1 MRLLILT
8 MILLLAAL
16 LLLGIRVL
24 FVRGGRFP
32 SSHVHDN
39 EVLRRRGLD
48 CATHEKESK

>member
-24 FVRGGRFP
+24 FVHGGRFP

-39 EVLRRRGLD
+39 EALRRRGLD

>member
-8 MILLLAAL
+8 MILLLASL

-32 SSHVHDN
+32 SSHIHDN
-39 EVLRRRGLD
+39 EALRRRGLD
-48 CATHEKESK
+48 CATHDKESK

>member
-8 MILLLAAL
+8 IILLMAAL

-32 SSHVHDN
+32 SSHIHDN
-39 EVLRRRGLD
+39 EALRRRGLD
-48 CATHEKESK
+48 CVTHDKKSE

>member
-8 MILLLAAL
+8 SILLLAAL

-32 SSHVHDN
+32 SSHIHDN
-39 EVLRRRGLD
+39 EALRRRGLD
-48 CATHEKESK
+48 CAAHHKASK